1 MLKDILSISG
11 KGGLYKYI
19 SQGRNG
25 IIVESLHDK
34 KRINATAT
42 AKISSL
48 EDISVFT
55 EDGEVSLEELFKKIK
70 EKENGG
76 PAISHKASNDE
87 LKKYFAEILPEYDR
101 ERVYV
106 SDIKKIIS
114 WYNILQGLE
123 MLDFSEEDDNAE
135 QVDSTEEPEGGGT
148 EQPDPKETT
157 EDEGTE
163 QPYSKETTEDEG
175 TEQPDSKEERKDKEA
190 E

>member
-34 KRINATAT
+34 KRINATAA

-55 EDGEVSLEELFKKIK
+55 EDGEVSLEELFKRIK
-70 EKENGG
+70 DKENSG

-106 SDIKKIIS
+106 SDIKKIIN

-123 MLDFSEEDDNAE
+123 MLVFSEKDDDAE
-135 QVDSTEEPEGGGT
+135 QVDS
-148 EQPDPKETT
+148 KE
-157 EDEGTE
+157 DKKSDGN
-163 QPYSKETTEDEG
+163 
-175 TEQPDSKEERKDKEA
+175 EQPDSTEETKDKDA